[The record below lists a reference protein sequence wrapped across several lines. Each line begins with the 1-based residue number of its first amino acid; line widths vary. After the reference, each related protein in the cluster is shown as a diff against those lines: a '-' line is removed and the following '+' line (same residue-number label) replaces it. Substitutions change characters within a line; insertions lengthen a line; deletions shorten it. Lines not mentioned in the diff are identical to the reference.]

1 MGKGCRETWFTVLAS
16 MVSGLLLVTA
26 MVFIGLELLT

>member
-1 MGKGCRETWFTVLAS
+1 MGKGSRETWFTVLAS